1 VAVSLLLAAVWA
13 QSYLHQT
20 RTLVGHAPCHMAHS
34 WPEIQC
40 YAWSCFCEAG
50 MLWFGFHLNLCWPT

>member
-13 QSYLHQT
+13 QSYLCQT
-20 RTLVGHAPCHMAHS
+20 RTLVGHAPCHIAHS
-34 WPEIQC
+34 WLEIQC

-50 MLWFGFHLNLCWPT
+50 MLWSGFHL